1 MIEAIF
7 CGEALAKT
15 IKKFRDENMELF
27 IKIWKNLPSLVA
39 LVLPLIIEYY
49 YRKIDAKNE
58 KIRRESEEEEKR
70 IMEKEREHN
79 DRERRIQWTL
89 EAYTKL
95 YETALYKLESYGTG
109 TEIKERNFKRQ
120 DKEYKQLRSYIDRI
134 ETFAKGFGLV
144 DGEKI
149 YDIDTFKQ
157 VATPYFGLI
166 IKPRINAFFESV
178 GSTDQ
183 SYSDIKRLLEKI

>member
-1 MIEAIF
+1 MV
-7 CGEALAKT
+7 
-15 IKKFRDENMELF
+15 LF
-27 IKIWKNLPSLVA
+27 IKIWKNLPSLAA

-58 KIRRESEEEEKR
+58 KVRRKTEEEEKR

-95 YETALYKLESYGTG
+95 YETALYKLENYGTAG
-109 TEIKERNFKRQ
+109 EIKERNIRRQ

-149 YDIDTFKQ
+149 YDIETFKQ
-157 VATPYFGLI
+157 VATPYFSLI

-178 GSTDQ
+178 RSTDQ
-183 SYSDIKRLLEKI
+183 AYSGIKRLLEKI

>member
-1 MIEAIF
+1 
-7 CGEALAKT
+7 
-15 IKKFRDENMELF
+15 MELF
-27 IKIWKNLPSLVA
+27 IKIWKNLPSIIA
-39 LVLPLIIEYY
+39 LFLPLIIDYY
-49 YRKIDAKNE
+49 YRKNDAKNE
-58 KIRRESEEEEKR
+58 KIRQETEEEEKR
-70 IMEKEREHN
+70 LMEKEREHN

-89 EAYTKL
+89 DAYTRL
-95 YETALYKLESYGTG
+95 YETALYKLENYGTA

-157 VATPYFGLI
+157 VATPYFDLI

-183 SYSDIKRLLEKI
+183 AYSDIKRLLEMIQDLLKKAGN